1 MNGSS
6 DTVSS
11 RRSYDAFLE
20 LVKIEGKLNLREPI
34 GIIFGLG
41 LPIVLLV
48 IFGSIPSFQNTA
60 EGTTVSLFDLYVPIL
75 MILVLIMIVGL
86 IGLPVPL
93 ARDREIGWLR
103 RISTTP
109 VSPTRLLA
117 AQLVINLI
125 IGFIAIVILIIGS
138 LFIFGVS
145 VSLEIPGFL
154 VSIVLAT
161 IAMFS
166 MGLLIAAVA
175 RTQRIAGAIAMGFLY
190 PFLFFSG
197 VYIPVSFMPSYLQT
211 ICNFTPVGAAVQA
224 LNSSMQGVFPSA
236 VPLLVMVAYSAFFI
250 FVASRYFR
258 WQ

>member
-1 MNGSS
+1 MNSS
-6 DTVSS
+6 SGTVSS
-11 RRSYDAFLE
+11 RSSFNAFLE
-20 LVKIEGKLNLREPI
+20 LVKIEGKLNLREPL

-41 LPIVLLV
+41 LPIILLV
-48 IFGSIPSFQNTA
+48 IFGSIPKFQDTVQ
-60 EGTTVSLFDLYVPIL
+60 GTTLSLFDIYVPIL
-75 MILVLIMIVGL
+75 MILVLIMIGL
-86 IGLPVPL
+86 MGLPIPL

-109 VSPTRLLA
+109 LSPTRLLA

-138 LFIFGVS
+138 LYIFGMS
-145 VSLEIPGFL
+145 ASLELPGFL

-166 MGLLIAAVA
+166 LGLLIAAVA
-175 RTQRIAGAIAMGFLY
+175 PTQRIAGGMAQGFLY

-197 VYIPVSFMPSYLQT
+197 VYFPVSLMPGYLQT
-211 ICNFTPVGAAVQA
+211 ICNLTPVGAAVQA
-224 LNSSMQGVFPSA
+224 LNSSMQGDFPPA
-236 VPLLVMVAYSAFFI
+236 VSLLVMVAYSIFFI
-250 FVASRYFR
+250 FIAARFFK